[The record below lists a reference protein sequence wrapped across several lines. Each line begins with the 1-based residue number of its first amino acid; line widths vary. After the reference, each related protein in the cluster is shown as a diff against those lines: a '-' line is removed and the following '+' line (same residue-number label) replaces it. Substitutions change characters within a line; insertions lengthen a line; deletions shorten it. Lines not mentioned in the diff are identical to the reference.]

1 MATLQRLGEDVET
14 SLKQLLFGTVRRSL
28 RVQITEEMNRHGY
41 LGSYEWKI
49 LDRISL
55 IEVHKPLVFLSYN
68 HICHD
73 FKYHIDDFL
82 IDLTNSCYMFK
93 LFLE

>member
-28 RVQITEEMNRHGY
+28 REQIFDEMKRYGY
-41 LGSYEWKI
+41 LGPYEWKI

-55 IEVHKPLVFLSYN
+55 IEVHKFYVSN
-68 HICHD
+68 HLAIPCRM
-73 FKYHIDDFL
+73 I
-82 IDLTNSCYMFK
+82 SV
-93 LFLE
+93 

>member
-28 RVQITEEMNRHGY
+28 RVKITEEMNKYGY

-55 IEVHKPLVFLSYN
+55 IEVCKPLLLILQSYM
-68 HICHD
+68 
-73 FKYHIDDFL
+73 
-82 IDLTNSCYMFK
+82 S
-93 LFLE
+93 

>member
-28 RVQITEEMNRHGY
+28 RMQITEEMSRYGY
-41 LGSYEWKI
+41 LGPYEWKI

-55 IEVHKPLVFLSYN
+55 IEVCKLVLTCLSYLTIISGKVSN
-68 HICHD
+68 TTHIIP
-73 FKYHIDDFL
+73 FGV
-82 IDLTNSCYMFK
+82 
-93 LFLE
+93 

>member
-28 RVQITEEMNRHGY
+28 RVKITEEMNRYGY

-55 IEVHKPLVFLSYN
+55 IEVRKPLVFLSYN
-68 HICHD
+68 HICRD
-73 FKYHIDDFL
+73 FKYHLDDFL
-82 IDLTNSCYMFK
+82 IDLTKSSYMFK
-93 LFLE
+93 LFSE

>member
-28 RVQITEEMNRHGY
+28 RAKITEEMNKYGY

-55 IEVHKPLVFLSYN
+55 IEVCKPLLLILQSYM
-68 HICHD
+68 
-73 FKYHIDDFL
+73 
-82 IDLTNSCYMFK
+82 S
-93 LFLE
+93 